1 MKFELALFRDSEVP
15 ILQGVQV
22 IWDLLDEHIQ
32 KTMIIASSPY
42 AKFFLSEALFW
53 KSRLV
58 KVQEL
63 LEEWSRAQ
71 RGWCYLWPIFSSPDI
86 QTQLPEVFV
95 TFQTMDKLWRM
106 IMATT
111 QQNPNVLEASGAHK
125 AIENLQYCND
135 TIESVKKKLNEYLH
149 SKQLLFPRFFFLSN
163 DDLLHI
169 LSQTK
174 DPIRV
179 QDHLNKCFEG
189 IQLLNFTEP
198 NLIVT
203 SMFSAMGEE
212 VKFNEKIDPF
222 VLKVHKETT
231 DELQQ
236 DALSGRRL
244 RTRTV
249 ETTVREVRPI
259 EDWLTDVEV

>member
-1 MKFELALFRDSEVP
+1 MDIVDEVIEISAIATKERQLESQLDKMNDEWKSVRFELAEYRDSEVHV
-15 ILQGVQV
+15 LQGIQS

-32 KTMIIASSPY
+32 KTMLIAGSPY

-58 KVQEL
+58 KVQEI

-71 RGWCYLWPIFSSPDI
+71 RGWCYLWPIFNSPDI
-86 QTQLPEVFV
+86 QQQLPEVFL
-95 TFQTMDKLWRM
+95 TFTSMDKIWRV
-106 IMATT
+106 IMSQA
-111 QQNPNVLEASGAHK
+111 QANPLVLDACNQHRAF
-125 AIENLQYCND
+125 ENLAYCNE

-174 DPIRV
+174 DPVRV

-189 IQLLNFTEP
+189 I
-198 NLIVT
+198 
-203 SMFSAMGEE
+203 
-212 VKFNEKIDPF
+212 
-222 VLKVHKETT
+222 
-231 DELQQ
+231 
-236 DALSGRRL
+236 
-244 RTRTV
+244 
-249 ETTVREVRPI
+249 
-259 EDWLTDVEV
+259 